1 MTEAGDPDSS
11 STKITELEVQKELKL
26 ENSNLTDR
34 LPKLPQDS
42 LKTYMGSIDADTL
55 LGHIT
60 PAEYSDL

>member
-26 ENSNLTDR
+26 EKSNLTDG

-42 LKTYMGSIDADTL
+42 LNTDMGSIDAHTL
-55 LGHIT
+55 LGHIK